1 MRGGA
6 TCSTRGWSA
15 AGAGPGGGHQCLR
28 SALRQSSA
36 TAAISASPSVGDG
49 LMMAVSNAAGRLMAR
64 QTFGA
69 PAGFLVGSGEGVGV
83 LLGGQPH
90 QPGSQHR
97 TEPRT
102 RNGQA
107 RQKARPKVKISAS
120 QM

>member
-1 MRGGA
+1 
-6 TCSTRGWSA
+6 
-15 AGAGPGGGHQCLR
+15 
-28 SALRQSSA
+28 
-36 TAAISASPSVGDG
+36 VGDG
-49 LMMAVSNAAGRLMAR
+49 LMMAVSNAGGRSMAR

-69 PAGFLVGSGEGVGV
+69 PAGFLVGSGERDGV

-107 RQKARPKVKISAS
+107 RQKVRPEVKISAS